1 MKTIVE
7 RIQDL
12 RNSIEENGIKC
23 ELNWNLLND
32 IPEED
37 ANNLLDALDEHLKQA
52 MIWGP
57 VTSVELSN
65 GSLEISFYDHGDYK
79 NQFRHDVTYTPL
91 HEVSNSSWEAF
102 IMEGVTGG
110 LYMDTEDLYGR
121 DE

>member
-12 RNSIEENGIKC
+12 RNNMKEHEIEC
-23 ELNWNLLND
+23 ELNWDLVNK

-52 MIWGP
+52 MIHG
-57 VTSVELSN
+57 VVSSVEFTN
-65 GSLEISFYDHGDYK
+65 GSLEIIFYNHGDYK
-79 NQFRHDVTYTPL
+79 KEFHHGVTYTPL
-91 HEVSNSSWEAF
+91 HEVSNESWEAF
-102 IMEGVTGG
+102 IMEGVPGG
-110 LYMDTEDLYGR
+110 LYMDTEDIYGR